1 MLKPSRIP
9 HLVHCLIG
17 IKYLSISSLITS
29 FLPFLFSSFT
39 IMVMM
44 MMMTMISNDSNIT
57 LKLTYLH
64 MKTER
69 RRERERAV
77 SSFYLKTARTHSC
90 GPLTFVIFARLLFLY
105 ELGSQTT
112 WILNYLIKV
121 GFLFLSVNAHTHK
134 TFDTGWPHDDTC
146 NSYVHSE
153 GFRLTKIYIKDIK
166 TIISPLKTKL
176 QHNSLF
182 RWMY

>member
-1 MLKPSRIP
+1 
-9 HLVHCLIG
+9 
-17 IKYLSISSLITS
+17 
-29 FLPFLFSSFT
+29 
-39 IMVMM
+39 
-44 MMMTMISNDSNIT
+44 MTTISNDSNIT

-90 GPLTFVIFARLLFLY
+90 WPLTFVIFARLLFFY
-105 ELGSQTT
+105 KLGSQTFHFE
-112 WILNYLIKV
+112 IHDQSR
-121 GFLFLSVNAHTHK
+121 FSFLSVNAHTHK
-134 TFDTGWPHDDTC
+134 TFDTGWPHDDTCC

-182 RWMY
+182 RWMYQHEYREFFLRVADLNAE